1 MLAKED
7 KKQQSTLHLK
17 KVSLLKYR
25 ETKTKKEEEQKPIKL
40 KANIQ

>member
-7 KKQQSTLHLK
+7 KKQQSSLHLK
-17 KVSLLKYR
+17 KVILLKSR
-25 ETKTKKEEEQKPIKL
+25 ETKTKKEEQKPIKL